1 MDKKKQIIGIGLS
14 GLIGTRIQDLLSDS
28 FQFFPFS
35 TEQGLDIT
43 DRESLEV
50 IADHE
55 GPTVLLLAAK
65 ADVDGC
71 EADKVLGEEGG
82 AWKINVKGVENVIDA
97 CKRNN
102 KKLVYVSTDFVFNGE
117 DTPESGYSEESVPDP
132 INWYGRTKYEGELR
146 VKNSGLEHAIVRPAY
161 PYRKDFEMKKDFFR
175 AIRDRLVSGQEVKAV
190 TDHYL
195 NPTFIDDFARG
206 LRVIFEQDLTD
217 IYHIVG
223 TGSISPFEAANIIA
237 EKFDLDK
244 SLISPTTRAEY
255 FLGKAPRPFKLSMNN
270 DKITKLGVKMHN
282 FSEGLD
288 LILKQ

>member
-14 GLIGTRIQDLLSDS
+14 GLVGTRIQDLLSDS
-28 FQFFPFS
+28 LQFFPFS

-43 DRESLEV
+43 NRESLEV
-50 IADHE
+50 IASHKA
-55 GPTVLLLAAK
+55 TTALLLAAK

-71 EADKVLGEEGG
+71 EADKELGEEGS

-97 CKRNN
+97 CRKTN
-102 KKLVYVSTDFVFNGE
+102 KKLIYVSTDFVFNGE
-117 DTPESGYSEESVPDP
+117 DTPEGGYTEESIPDP

-146 VKNSGLEHAIVRPAY
+146 VQNSGLEYAIVRLAY
-161 PYRKDFEMKKDFFR
+161 PYRKEFEIKKDFFR
-175 AIRDRLVSGQEVKAV
+175 AIRDRLSSGQPVKAV
-190 TDHYL
+190 SDHYF

-206 LRVIFEQDLTD
+206 LQVVFEQDLKG

-244 SLISPTTRAEY
+244 SLISQTTRAEY
-255 FLGKAPRPFKLSMNN
+255 FLGKASRPFKLAMNN
-270 DKITKLGVKMHN
+270 AKITKLGIKMHN

-288 LILKQ
+288 LIREQ